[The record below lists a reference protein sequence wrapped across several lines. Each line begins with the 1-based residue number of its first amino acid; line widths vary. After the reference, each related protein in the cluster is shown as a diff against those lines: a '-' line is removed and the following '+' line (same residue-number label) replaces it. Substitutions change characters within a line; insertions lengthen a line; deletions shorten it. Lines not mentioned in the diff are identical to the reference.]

1 MPSQPDFQ
9 SIEKKW
15 QQRWEKD
22 KVFEADRDENKEK
35 KLMAIPYPY
44 CSGPLH
50 IGHGRTYTVADVWIM
65 HMRMRGYNALW
76 PMAFHITGT
85 PILAVSKR
93 IAEKDGK
100 TIEMYKDYVKL
111 YVKDEKQIN
120 EIVKSFSEPENVAG
134 FFSKVISSDFKSLGF
149 SIDWRRS
156 FTTGDKDYNRFIEW
170 QFHLLK
176 EKGLIKKGRHPVQ
189 YCLNCQNAV
198 GEDDIKDGDTLDT
211 SITSLVAIKFPFE
224 DGYLIAASLRP
235 ETIFGITNIW
245 IKKGAKYV
253 KAESKGEMW
262 YLSENAFDKLEY
274 QGHSIKK
281 IKAMDFSFFENKEA
295 NHIADE
301 RKIPILAADFIDMEV
316 GTGIVYSVPAH
327 SPADYIA
334 MMEANK
340 MLKNK
345 IWIINVIG
353 FSSEGKNK
361 INVESIT
368 EKLEIKAQ
376 NEREK
381 LNQANAALY
390 RHEFYHGILNDKNRQ
405 FSGMA
410 VAKAKIETKNWLE
423 GQSKAFE
430 FFESATPN
438 LECRDGGKVV
448 VKVIEDQWFI
458 DYRNKEWK
466 NLAKKCLT
474 EMKIIPEKYRASFLH
489 TIDWLEE
496 RACARRRG
504 LGTKLPWDRE
514 WIIES
519 LSDSTIY
526 PAFYMLAHHI
536 RNNKIRN
543 EQLAK
548 EFFDFALLGKGKI
561 SEVEAKTRI
570 NKGILETIQKDFD
583 YWYPVDLR
591 HTAIPHVTNHLTFY
605 IFNHAITFASEKWPK
620 AITLNELLVR
630 EGNKMSKSKGNVI
643 PLVNVSSQYSADL
656 YRLYI
661 LSSADIDTVID
672 WRETNVVT
680 VKRKLARFYEIVK
693 SISGRKPASSKGGG
707 NSDLWLASRFN
718 RCLMEAEGYIE
729 EFRMRD
735 YVQLMF
741 FETLN
746 DFSYYLK
753 RVQEPNYDMLQALA
767 EDWLK
772 AMAPILP
779 HVCEELWKLFGR
791 KTYISLEQFPK
802 HNESLINPKAERL
815 EEHVRQTL
823 EDIRQILKIT
833 GKQPKIVHIYV
844 APLWKYAIYEEVIEY
859 AGSKDK
865 KSILQKLMQ
874 NPEIRKYGKHSAA
887 YIEHLVKNL
896 SSMEPI
902 EADQKEEYGTLAEA
916 KAFLEKEISADSETE
931 IRIWKADDT
940 SLYDPKGKAF
950 KASPFRP
957 AIYAE

>member
-50 IGHGRTYTVADVWIM
+50 IGHGRTYTVADVWIR
-65 HMRMRGYNALW
+65 HMKMKGYNALW

-100 TIEMYKDYVKL
+100 TIEMYKDYIRL
-111 YVKDEKQIN
+111 YVEDEKQVN

-156 FTTGDKDYNRFIEW
+156 FTTGDADYNKFIEW
-170 QFHLLK
+170 QFYLLK

-198 GEDDIKDGDTLDT
+198 GEDDIKDGDVLDT
-211 SITSLVAIKFPFE
+211 SINPLIALKFPFE

-245 IKKGAKYV
+245 IKRGSKYV
-253 KAESKGEMW
+253 KAEAKGETW

-281 IKAMDFSFFENKEA
+281 LKTIDFSFFEKKEA
-295 NHIADE
+295 MHPTEE
-301 RKIPILAADFIDMEV
+301 RKIPILAADFINMEF

-327 SPADYIA
+327 SPDDYVA
-334 MMEANK
+334 LMEANK
-340 MLKNK
+340 ALKKK
-345 IWIINVIG
+345 IEIIDVIG
-353 FSSEGKNK
+353 FGSEGKNK
-361 INVESIT
+361 INVKSIT
-368 EKLEIKAQ
+368 DKPKIKSQ
-376 NEREK
+376 NEREN
-381 LNQANAALY
+381 LNQANTELY
-390 RHEFYHGILNDKNRQ
+390 RHEFYHGLLNDKNRQ
-405 FSGMA
+405 FSGMP
-410 VAKAKIETKNWLE
+410 VAKAKVEVKNWLE
-423 GQSKAFE
+423 KQSKAFE
-430 FFESATPN
+430 FFESATPK
-438 LECRDGGKVV
+438 LECRDGGQVV
-448 VKVIEDQWFI
+448 IKVIEDQWFI
-458 DYRNKEWK
+458 DYGNKDWK
-466 NLAKKCLT
+466 NLAKKCLE
-474 EMKIIPEKYRASFLH
+474 EMKIIPEKYRASFDH

-504 LGTKLPWDRE
+504 LGTKLPWDKE

-526 PAFYMLAHHI
+526 PAFYMLTYHI
-536 RNNKIRN
+536 RNNKLRT

-548 EFFDFALLGKGKI
+548 EFFDFVLLGKGKI
-561 SEVEAKTRI
+561 SEVEAKTKT
-570 NKGILETIQKDFD
+570 NKGILETIQRDFD
-583 YWYPVDLR
+583 YWYPVNLR

-605 IFNHAITFASEKWPK
+605 IFNHAAIFPSEKWPK
-620 AITLNELLVR
+620 AITLNELLIR
-630 EGNKMSKSKGNVI
+630 EGNKMSKSRGNVI
-643 PLVNVSSQYSADL
+643 PLVDVSRQYSADL

-661 LSSADIDTVID
+661 ISSADIDTVID
-672 WRETNVVT
+672 WKESNVET
-680 VKRKLARFYEIVK
+680 VKRKLARFYGIAKLIAAGK
-693 SISGRKPASSKGGG
+693 SKSSKGGG
-707 NSDLWLASRFN
+707 NADLWLASRFN
-718 RCLMEAEGYIE
+718 RHLMDAEGYIE

-741 FETLN
+741 FEALN

-753 RVQEPNYDMLQALA
+753 RAQEPNYDMLQALA

-772 AMAPILP
+772 AMAPITP

-791 KTYISLEQFPK
+791 RNYISLEQFPK
-802 HNESLINPKAERL
+802 HNESLINPKAEKL
-815 EEHVRQTL
+815 EEHIMQTL
-823 EDIRQILKIT
+823 EDMREIIKIT
-833 GKQPKIVHIYV
+833 GRQPKTIHVYV
-844 APLWKYAIYEEVIEY
+844 APLWKYAIYEEVMEY
-859 AGSKDK
+859 AGSKDRK
-865 KSILQKLMQ
+865 GILQNLMQ

-887 YIEHLVKNL
+887 YIEHLVENL
-896 SSMEPI
+896 PSMEPI
-902 EADQKEEYGTLAEA
+902 EADQKEEYDTLAEA
-916 KAFLEKEISADSETE
+916 KAFLEKEISSDSKTE
-931 IRIWKADDT
+931 IRIWKADDI
-940 SLYDPKGKAF
+940 SLYDPKGKAA